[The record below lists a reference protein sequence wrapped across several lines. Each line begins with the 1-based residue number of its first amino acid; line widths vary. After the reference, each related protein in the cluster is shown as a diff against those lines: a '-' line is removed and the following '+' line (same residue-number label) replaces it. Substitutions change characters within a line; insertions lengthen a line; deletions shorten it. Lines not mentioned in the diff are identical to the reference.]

1 MYGQQSRGR
10 MVFPTLTPTVK
21 QLVIANVIGYLLLSS
36 FDRILGL
43 VPALVISKLHI
54 WQFVTYMF
62 MHGSFQ
68 HLFFNMLMLWM
79 FGSQVEQLWGRK
91 TFLQYY
97 FFAGIGAGLVHC
109 LTSFGSDVPMIGASG
124 AVFGIVL
131 AFSTLFPNRT
141 LLLAFII
148 PLKAKFLVP
157 LLILVEVL
165 SSFKYDGIAHFA
177 HLGGLLFGW
186 LFMRGGK
193 KYIDAIQ
200 VSWKKRKL
208 KNNPFRVVKDKPE
221 SDTGE
226 QRVNE
231 ILDKISREGL
241 DSLTD
246 KEREILRKASN

>member
-10 MVFPTLTPTVK
+10 IAFPTVTPTIKKLIIINVLAFLLLSNFDK
-21 QLVIANVIGYLLLSS
+21 LFGLVPNLVIA
-36 FDRILGL
+36 
-43 VPALVISKLHI
+43 KLHI

-97 FFAGIGAGLVHC
+97 FFTGIGAGLVH
-109 LTSFGSDVPMIGASG
+109 LTVHFGSNTALIGASG
-124 AVFGIVL
+124 SVFAILL
-131 AFSTLFPNRT
+131 AFATLFPNRT
-141 LLLAFII
+141 LLLFFVLPI
-148 PLKAKFLVP
+148 KAKYLV
-157 LLILVEVL
+157 LILGIIELL
-165 SSFKYDGIAHFA
+165 SVYNSDGIGHFA

-186 LFMRGGK
+186 IFMRGGK
-193 KYIDAIQ
+193 KYIDALTIA
-200 VSWKKRKL
+200 WKKRKL

-221 SDTGE
+221 TGE

-241 DSLTD
+241 DSLTE
-246 KEREILRKASN
+246 KERDILRKASN